1 MAIARTRGERIFA
14 VLNGVLLLGLGFL
27 CVLPLIHVFSVSLSS
42 SAAAS
47 SGIVKLWPVD
57 LTVSSYDF
65 IVKKPAFLAALRVT
79 LLRVL
84 IGMVVNMVLT
94 VLTAYPLS
102 KETRAFGMRTF
113 YAWYLFVTML
123 FGGGLIPW
131 YMTIRAT
138 GLLDTVWALV
148 IPAAVPVFHVI
159 LLLNF
164 FRSLPKELEE
174 SAFIDGAGHLRVLS
188 SIYLPLS
195 PAALAT
201 ITLFTV
207 VGHWNAWFDGIIL
220 MNSPA
225 KYPLQSYL
233 QTIVIA
239 QNLLQNIQS
248 TEQWRIIA
256 QVSDRTAKAA
266 QIFLGALPI
275 LLVYPFLQRYF
286 TKGIV
291 LGSVKG

>member
-1 MAIARTRGERIFA
+1 MVQKMTVGEKVFA
-14 VLNGVLLLGLGFL
+14 VANYALMLGLAFV
-27 CVLPLIHVFSVSLSS
+27 CILPLIHVLAVSMSS

-47 SGIVKLWPVD
+47 SGIVRLWPVD
-57 LTVSSYDF
+57 FTVSSYNF
-65 IVKKPAFLAALRVT
+65 IVKKPAFLTSLGIT
-79 LLRVL
+79 LQRVL
-84 IGMVVNMVLT
+84 LGTVVNMVLT

-102 KETRAFGMRTF
+102 KEMKHFRMRTVYTWF
-113 YAWYLFVTML
+113 FFFTAL

-131 YMTIRAT
+131 YMTIKAT
-138 GLLDTVWALV
+138 GLLNSIFALV
-148 IPAAVPVFHVI
+148 IPGAVPIFHVI
-159 LLLNF
+159 LMLNF

-174 SAFIDGAGHLRVLS
+174 SAFIDGAGHVRVLW

-195 PAALAT
+195 PAAIAT

-207 VGHWNAWFDGIIL
+207 VGHWNAWFDGLIL

-225 KYPLQSYL
+225 RYPLQSYL
-233 QTIVIA
+233 QIIVIA
-239 QNLLQNIQS
+239 QNLFNSIHSSEEWKIL
-248 TEQWRIIA
+248 A

-275 LLVYPFLQRYF
+275 LLLYPFLQKYF
-286 TKGIV
+286 MKGIV